1 MIWIIKY
8 SLIYASSIHWVMMFF
23 GWLLLS
29 WIWLDFVSR
38 SQGIEDEWARGVTD
52 EETYQN
58 FLSWVSKQNRHFLA
72 YCHKQT
78 QRFKLCDN
86 NSTLMPR
93 LFNIP
98 MSPFSTAMKTL
109 TFFNI
114 QYCTFAGDF
123 QTPIKVLFYNKM
135 HWLEKISL
143 SPAQMLHISSL

>member
-1 MIWIIKY
+1 MIIKY
-8 SLIYASSIHWVMMFF
+8 SLIYTSSINWVMMFF

-58 FLSWVSKQNRHFLA
+58 FLRYQNKTDTFLCIATNRLKGSNFVITILPWCPDFSTSQCLHSPQPWRRWHF
-72 YCHKQT
+72 
-78 QRFKLCDN
+78 
-86 NSTLMPR
+86 ST
-93 LFNIP
+93 FNIAR
-98 MSPFSTAMKTL
+98 FCK
-109 TFFNI
+109 
-114 QYCTFAGDF
+114 FAANF